1 MMKLNTMQLAS
12 IYHYNVM
19 VSKFKLSLLIVLVCL
34 TNHVNAQRSKPLNGG
49 VVEADSF
56 YCNGKALANVDDKKR
71 GEIVAVYKSIK
82 DQHTLI
88 EVRYISEG
96 EGTFLDYYNFYFPDL
111 NSNCDLQDLLST
123 NGSDVI
129 CKFKLIN
136 AFGLDTFRVETFVAL
151 KGNMKKK
158 EEAKKANEE
167 NFKIVERDKTKPV
180 VLVGN
185 DIYQNDKILGTFEE
199 LTIESPNGTLNQI
212 QVYNTMKQMVCLAT
226 EIKNGTHV
234 WRIHTNQDNQYFE
247 LKTTAKSDL
256 DDLIKYLIDHQYL

>member
-1 MMKLNTMQLAS
+1 MG
-12 IYHYNVM
+12 V
-19 VSKFKLSLLIVLVCL
+19 KFKLTLLIVLVGIA
-34 TNHVNAQRSKPLNGG
+34 TNVNAQNAKRSKPLNVG

-56 YCNGKALANVDDKKR
+56 YCNGVALANVDGKKR

-96 EGTFLDYYNFYFPDL
+96 QGTSLNYYNFYFPDL

-136 AFGLDTFRVETFVAL
+136 AFGLDTFRVEKFVAL

-158 EEAKKANEE
+158 EEEKKAIEE

-226 EIKNGTHV
+226 EVIKGTHV
-234 WRIHTNQDNQYFE
+234 WRVHTNQDNQYFE